1 MKILFL
7 FSFSFLIFLL
17 LINNSKSNK
26 EILSSLFSTGYSHL
40 NNINN
45 ILSFKNETENKTIE
59 ELEKEE
65 ADNLRGRLFTIL
77 RNLIE
82 STNVTKNNKN
92 ISEACSNVINKYL
105 FGHIDEKNSSNISY
119 IISDYNIIKFLDD
132 SSKNRNNLATY
143 TNCME
148 KTYKMKSLYKK
159 VLNKYNTYKYDLDKS
174 TLSTYVVLSIEKFE
188 INETDEKNILELL
201 SQINKICK

>member
-1 MKILFL
+1 MKYL

-26 EILSSLFSTGYSHL
+26 EILSSLFSTGFSHL

-143 TNCME
+143 
-148 KTYKMKSLYKK
+148 
-159 VLNKYNTYKYDLDKS
+159 
-174 TLSTYVVLSIEKFE
+174 
-188 INETDEKNILELL
+188 
-201 SQINKICK
+201 